1 MKTVTYN
8 PLTHKIVPIQAT
20 EEMSQAYY
28 KGQRNH
34 GFWYCAPVYASVI
47 AAAPEYQESSQWIS
61 VEERLQSQAQQTESK
76 PVLKVH
82 NGEICYQSTDD
93 DQCYGMWC
101 PVSYDTEHSYK
112 EGTKFIA
119 IPPAPEGDKP

>member
-34 GFWYCAPVYASVI
+34 GFWCCPPVYASVI
-47 AAAPEYQESSQWIS
+47 AAAPEYQES
-61 VEERLQSQAQQTESK
+61 EL
-76 PVLKVH
+76 
-82 NGEICYQSTDD
+82 
-93 DQCYGMWC
+93 
-101 PVSYDTEHSYK
+101 
-112 EGTKFIA
+112 
-119 IPPAPEGDKP
+119 PAPEGDNPCNTI